1 VKRKEIEQA
10 VNDLTLALL
19 EETIEL
25 VDVEFVKEGPDYFL
39 RVFID
44 KPGGVTIN
52 DCETLS
58 RQLDARLDEHDW
70 IKEHYYLEVSS
81 PGLDRPLK
89 KETDYKRNLG
99 KLVEV
104 KLYQPMNGQ
113 KQFEG
118 ILIDKQG
125 TFLTIET
132 NDGEELTFDE
142 AQVALVKLAIIF

>member
-1 VKRKEIEQA
+1 MKRKEIEQA

-70 IKEHYYLEVSS
+70 IKEHYH
-81 PGLDRPLK
+81 
-89 KETDYKRNLG
+89 
-99 KLVEV
+99 
-104 KLYQPMNGQ
+104 
-113 KQFEG
+113 F
-118 ILIDKQG
+118 
-125 TFLTIET
+125 
-132 NDGEELTFDE
+132 
-142 AQVALVKLAIIF
+142 ALSVPQAG